1 MVETRRLVEPADDFV
16 AAFPGLNFRNRRSL
30 VTTGEKVLLVDPIYI
45 ADVYNSTNEVA
56 SFLRDRG
63 LFLMDFGGD
72 TAVPVWWKPPFLVMP
87 ISMHRE
93 NLDAPSGADVLTE
106 QIGCDSASFVFLP
119 LSADVPRGVQSKVKE
134 VLGDNNAVAL
144 PLPAGRWTAFY
155 EQFEAPQL
163 NMVGLYRNVV
173 LMHSPSSSPK
183 GGTKK
188 RETKKRDTAP

>member
-1 MVETRRLVEPADDFV
+1 MVETRRLVESADDFV

-30 VTTGEKVLLVDPIYI
+30 VTTGEKLLLVDPIYI
-45 ADVYNSTNEVA
+45 ADVYNSTDEVA

-87 ISMHRE
+87 ISMHQQ
-93 NLDAPSGADVLTE
+93 NFDAPSGAEVLAE
-106 QIGCDSASFVFLP
+106 QIGCDSGSFVFLP
-119 LSADVPRGVQSKVKE
+119 LSADMPHGVQSKVKE
-134 VLGDNNAVAL
+134 VLGENNAVVL

-155 EQFEAPQL
+155 EQFEPPQA

-173 LMHSPSSSPK
+173 LKHSPSSSPEDA
-183 GGTKK
+183 GRG
-188 RETKKRDTAP
+188 